1 MGVKLSELTE
11 GSKLTLRI
19 IAKDHKM
26 QLNAVL
32 KKHIRDDIALISLM
46 CDTSRRLNFDTVRTD
61 MEYCPEGE
69 VPLIWYS
76 VRIVN
81 YKDDDYAM
89 QVFSEGSKH
98 NRRSSFRVG
107 ISSPARVKNPS
118 PGMPRNVTVRDVS
131 LTGFSVSDRKGEL
144 FLNSGDILSVYW
156 EDFGHI
162 LDLMGRVVR
171 TEEQEGVK
179 IYGLEI
185 CNVCKDLPSYINKK
199 QRQKH

>member
-1 MGVKLSELTE
+1 MKLSELGE
-11 GSKLTLRI
+11 GSKLALRI
-19 IAKDHKM
+19 IAKDQKM

-32 KKHIRDDIALISLM
+32 KKHIRDDIALITLM
-46 CDTSRRLNFDTVRTD
+46 CDTSRKLSFDNVRTD

-76 VRIVN
+76 VKVVN
-81 YKDDDYAM
+81 YKDEDYAV
-89 QVFSEGSKH
+89 QVFSEGTKH
-98 NRRSSFRVG
+98 NRRGSFRVG
-107 ISSPARVKNPS
+107 VSSPARVKNAT
-118 PGMPRNVTVRDVS
+118 PGTPREVMIRDVS
-131 LTGFSVSDRKGEL
+131 LTGFSISDRKGEL
-144 FLNSGDILSVYW
+144 SLKSGDTISVFL

-162 LDLMGRVVR
+162 LDLTGHVVR

-199 QRQKH
+199 QRQKR

>member
-1 MGVKLSELTE
+1 MKLSELGE
-11 GSKLTLRI
+11 GSKLALRI
-19 IAKDHKM
+19 ITKDQKM

-32 KKHIRDDIALISLM
+32 KKHIRDDIALITLM
-46 CDTSRRLNFDTVRTD
+46 CDTSQKLSFDNVRTD

-76 VRIVN
+76 VKIVN
-81 YKDDDYAM
+81 YKGDDYAV
-89 QVFSEGSKH
+89 QVFSEGTKH
-98 NRRSSFRVG
+98 NRRGSFRVG
-107 ISSPARVKNPS
+107 VSSPARVKNAT
-118 PGMPRNVTVRDVS
+118 PGTPREVMIRDVS

-144 FLNSGDILSVYW
+144 SLNAGDTLSVFW

-162 LDLMGRVVR
+162 LDLTGRVVR

-179 IYGLEI
+179 IYGFEL

-199 QRQKH
+199 QRQKR

>member
-1 MGVKLSELTE
+1 MKLSELGE
-11 GSKLTLRI
+11 GSKLALRI
-19 IAKDHKM
+19 IAKDQKM

-32 KKHIRDDIALISLM
+32 KKHIRDDIALITLM
-46 CDTSRRLNFDTVRTD
+46 CDTSRKLSFDNVRTD

-76 VRIVN
+76 VKVVN
-81 YKDDDYAM
+81 YKDEDYAV
-89 QVFSEGSKH
+89 QVFSEGTKH
-98 NRRSSFRVG
+98 NRRGSFRVG
-107 ISSPARVKNPS
+107 VSSPARVKNAT
-118 PGMPRNVTVRDVS
+118 PGTPREVMIRDVS
-131 LTGFSVSDRKGEL
+131 LTGFSISDRKGEL
-144 FLNSGDILSVYW
+144 SLKSGDTISVFW

-162 LDLMGRVVR
+162 LDLTGHVVR

-199 QRQKH
+199 QRQKR

>member
-1 MGVKLSELTE
+1 MKLSELGE
-11 GSKLTLRI
+11 GSKLALRI
-19 IAKDHKM
+19 IAKDQKM

-32 KKHIRDDIALISLM
+32 KKHIRDDIALITLM
-46 CDTSRRLNFDTVRTD
+46 CDTSRKLSFDNVRTD

-76 VRIVN
+76 VKVVN
-81 YKDDDYAM
+81 YKDEDYAV
-89 QVFSEGSKH
+89 QVFSEGTKH
-98 NRRSSFRVG
+98 NRRGSFRVG
-107 ISSPARVKNPS
+107 VSTPARVKNAA
-118 PGMPRNVTVRDVS
+118 PGTPREVMIRDVS
-131 LTGFSVSDRKGEL
+131 LTGFSISDRKGEL
-144 FLNSGDILSVYW
+144 SLKSGDTISVFW

-162 LDLMGRVVR
+162 LDLTGHVVR

-199 QRQKH
+199 QRQKR